1 MKNKAKKVRKVTE
14 KKKYPILE
22 KEKRQKLDSS
32 QIHESPISLTD
43 MKEPRVTK
51 RATVNL
57 EEYFHEYNEKKKK
70 IDPEDK

>member
-32 QIHESPISLTD
+32 QIHESQVPLSD
-43 MKEPRVTK
+43 MMEPKVS
-51 RATVNL
+51 
-57 EEYFHEYNEKKKK
+57 
-70 IDPEDK
+70 

>member
-32 QIHESPISLTD
+32 QIHENDVFLPDT
-43 MKEPRVTK
+43 MEPKVS
-51 RATVNL
+51 
-57 EEYFHEYNEKKKK
+57 
-70 IDPEDK
+70 

>member
-32 QIHESPISLTD
+32 QIHERQVFLPTE
-43 MKEPRVTK
+43 KEP
-51 RATVNL
+51 NL
-57 EEYFHEYNEKKKK
+57 T
-70 IDPEDK
+70 